1 MNKKISLGL
10 TLSLIFLSVAL
21 AVTITMTVSMKIY
34 NKIIKD
40 VASRAT
46 LYSTVSEIDDLVREN
61 YFGEINEN
69 LLTAMMSG
77 GYVEGVGDR
86 YSYYMTAD
94 DYAAYKEEE
103 KGNKGGIGIIAVYDS
118 QNNNIYVAEVSEGS
132 PAQLQGIS
140 KGDVITAVDSVAVSQ
155 GNYEDLM
162 ESLNGQKLTNV
173 QVTFTHGGESKTVSV
188 ARGYAA
194 QTVYYSVANNIGYIK
209 ITAFYSTTAQQLEKA
224 LKHMSSNSVSSI
236 IFDVRNTDTGLIAN
250 AVECIDILV
259 PVATEGTGALAT
271 AVDKEGNTL
280 ETFTSDSDSVNFSMA
295 VLMNG
300 KTSGA
305 AELFACDL
313 RDFGMAQLIGT
324 KTMGN
329 GTMQKVFE
337 LSDGGAIALTVAK
350 INPYKSES
358 FNGKGLEPDITVE
371 LTAEQNSRLEMLS
384 QADDAQYQKAVE
396 LLNS

>member
-10 TLSLIFLSVAL
+10 ALSLIFLSVAL

-40 VASRAT
+40 VASRSN
-46 LYSTVSEIDDLVREN
+46 LYSSVSEIDDLVREN

-295 VLMNG
+295 VLING